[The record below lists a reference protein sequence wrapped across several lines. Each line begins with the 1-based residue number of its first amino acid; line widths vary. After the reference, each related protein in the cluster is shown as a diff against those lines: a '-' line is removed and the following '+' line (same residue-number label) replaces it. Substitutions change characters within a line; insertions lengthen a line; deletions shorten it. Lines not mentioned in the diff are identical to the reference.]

1 MPFAPRLLDGVWIAA
16 AALLISFAATIYL
29 ATSANLSPTIV
40 VLTDT
45 RRASR
50 RPRRC
55 AVSEDS

>member
-1 MPFAPRLLDGVWIAA
+1 VWIAA